1 MKRLNHLSVRWR
13 WWLLAN
19 TQILELILL
28 QHSLLEV
35 LLPLPLLLLGD
46 DVGKV
51 SDLAWLD
58 VPCHWH
64 VLQFGRKHI
73 WLTSTDMPDS
83 WFLLL
88 ASSTLKC
95 FHQRGEVLGE
105 PFGQLC
111 QTFG

>member
-1 MKRLNHLSVRWR
+1 MRWR
-13 WWLLAN
+13 WWLSTN
-19 TQILELILL
+19 TQVLELILL

-73 WLTSTDMPDS
+73 WMTSSNMSDS
-83 WFLLL
+83 WFQ
-88 ASSTLKC
+88 ASPTLKG
-95 FHQRGEVLGE
+95 FHQ
-105 PFGQLC
+105 
-111 QTFG
+111 